1 VEEETVVEL
10 NREIRA
16 FWLIVATAAYFQKEV
31 FPNWVTP
38 DTPRQEVEPGR
49 SSWMYAHVPLDELR
63 RQYLAV
69 SNSDDPPASFRMNE
83 IEVHMDQHRYSI
95 EDRCAYLGAI
105 EGTWDIGLGFL
116 YLGPPD
122 PEVEDRQGF
131 GIVYWWVR
139 EWEPSQSFR
148 VVYDEAAAISDRVY
162 RTLGRDEVKHD
173 RSS

>member
-1 VEEETVVEL
+1 
-10 NREIRA
+10 
-16 FWLIVATAAYFQKEV
+16 
-31 FPNWVTP
+31 
-38 DTPRQEVEPGR
+38 
-49 SSWMYAHVPLDELR
+49 
-63 RQYLAV
+63 
-69 SNSDDPPASFRMNE
+69 MNE